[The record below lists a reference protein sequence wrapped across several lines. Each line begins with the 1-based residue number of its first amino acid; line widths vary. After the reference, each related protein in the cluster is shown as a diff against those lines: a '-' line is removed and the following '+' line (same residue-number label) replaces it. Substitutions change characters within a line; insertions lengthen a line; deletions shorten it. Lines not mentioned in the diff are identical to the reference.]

1 MDFLFT
7 EEQDMFRDSI
17 SRYVRE
23 KYDFETRQKIIASTD
38 GWSKEVWADFAE
50 MGLLSVP
57 FAEEYDGLGGG
68 AVDIMVIMEEL
79 GKGNIVEP
87 FLPTV
92 VLGGGVLSEVGG
104 EQAKTL
110 IPQIATGELIVGFGV
125 AEPRS
130 RFDLFHVEASAKK
143 DGDSY
148 VLNGR
153 KAVVLGAPIAD
164 KLILSCRTSGNTRD
178 EDGISLF
185 VVDAK
190 AEGVTIE
197 SYSTI
202 DGHRAGDVILED
214 VKVTAA
220 DLLGEEGK
228 ALPIIEKVTDQG
240 ISAIAAEAM
249 GVCRKMTE
257 LTTAYTRER
266 KQFGTAISNFQVLQ
280 HRMVDMLIHT
290 EEMIS
295 MAYLG
300 ALKLDEHPDE
310 RKKILSAVK
319 VQLGK
324 SVKFCGESAIQ
335 LHGGMGMTEE
345 MAVAH
350 YFMHGTM
357 LDVMFGNADHHRKRY
372 ESLM

>member
-23 KYDFETRQKIIASTD
+23 KYDFDTRQKIVESEA
-38 GWSKEVWADFAE
+38 GWSRKVWSDFAE

-57 FAEEYDGLGGG
+57 FAEEYDGLGGS
-68 AVDIMVIMEEL
+68 AVDSMLIMEEL
-79 GKGNIVEP
+79 GKGNVVEP

-92 VLGGGVLSEVGG
+92 VLAGGVLAEVGG
-104 EQAKTL
+104 EQAQSI
-110 IPQIATGELIVGFGV
+110 IPQIASGSLIVGFGV

-130 RFDLFHVEASAKK
+130 RFDLNHVETYAKK
-143 DGDSY
+143 VGENY
-148 VLNGR
+148 ILNGR
-153 KAVVLGAPIAD
+153 KSVVLAASIAD
-164 KLILSCRTSGNTRD
+164 KIIVSARTDGQTRD

-185 VVDAK
+185 VIDTD
-190 AEGVTIE
+190 AEGVSIE

-202 DGHRAGDVILED
+202 DGRSAGDVELD
-214 VKVTAA
+214 NVTVSASS
-220 DLLGEEGK
+220 LLGVEGK
-228 ALPIIEKVTDQG
+228 SLPIIEKVVDAG
-240 ISAIAAEAM
+240 IAAIAAEAM
-249 GVCRKMTE
+249 GACRVMTE
-257 LTTAYTRER
+257 LTTKYCRDR
-266 KQFGTAISNFQVLQ
+266 KQFGVSIAKFQVLQ
-280 HRMVDMLIHT
+280 HAMVDMLIHT
-290 EEMIS
+290 EELTS

-300 ALKLDEHPDE
+300 TLKLDETADE
-310 RKKILSAVK
+310 RKRYLSAVK

-324 SVKFCGESAIQ
+324 AVKFCGETAVQ

-345 MAVAH
+345 MAIGH

-357 LDVMFGNADHHRKRY
+357 LDVLFGNLAFHRKRY